1 VDVRDPK
8 TSQRSNAPSERS
20 GEKPGASAR
29 SGGANKPR
37 PMKPGQGVGL
47 PHGDDEAVAEREAEA
62 RQARRLQPEPPKL
75 KEAARAK
82 PMPKEQPRGDERG
95 RQDRGQDRGGAGGG
109 SGGAGS
115 GGAGSG
121 GGSEPRF
128 VPPTIQV
135 GGSFSTAKSKGMG
148 IATGPSAGDFVR
160 GQGSPKAGK
169 SFAEVI
175 PGARMRRDDLPEP
188 EHRPPAF
195 LSTFEGMKDIYM
207 RVKGR
212 MSPKTKELLEGTD
225 LEDLVTA
232 LAELHDDE
240 KRVKAPEARLSSALF
255 TKLKD
260 EPGPLLLGFQ
270 DPKLREPWRLFL
282 DGWEIWVPEKKDAG
296 GVELFWEGEGE
307 AEEDDGDPVTIAQ
320 TLRRSAGEMVLDTQL
335 GTLRDVIT
343 YDGQA
348 FFRLKSD
355 RDG

>member
-1 VDVRDPK
+1 MDVRDPK
-8 TSQRSNAPSERS
+8 PTQQRSNAPAERS
-20 GEKPGASAR
+20 GEKPGSAAR
-29 SGGANKPR
+29 SGGANRPR

-47 PHGDDEAVAEREAEA
+47 PHGEDEAVAEKEAEA
-62 RQARRLQPEPPKL
+62 RQTRRLQPDLAKPTD
-75 KEAARAK
+75 AARAK
-82 PMPKEQPRGDERG
+82 PMAKEQPRGDERG
-95 RQDRGQDRGGAGGG
+95 RHDRGQGGGGGGG
-109 SGGAGS
+109 SGGGGS
-115 GGAGSG
+115 GG
-121 GGSEPRF
+121 EPRF

-160 GQGSPKAGK
+160 GQGSPKGGK

-175 PGARMRRDDLPEP
+175 PGARIRRDDLPEP
-188 EHRPPAF
+188 EQRPPAF

-240 KRVKAPEARLSSALF
+240 KRVKAPEARLSSPLF

-282 DGWEIWVPEKKDAG
+282 DGWEIWVPEKKDVG
-296 GVELFWEGEGE
+296 GVELFWEGE
-307 AEEDDGDPVTIAQ
+307 AEDDDGEPMTIAQ
-320 TLRRSAGEMVLDTQL
+320 TLRRAAGEMVLDTQL
-335 GTLRDVIT
+335 GALRDVIT

-355 RDG
+355 REG